1 MRESHSCLYCQSSA
15 SEIEI
20 YCRSCQTAGD
30 QVREQ
35 WRQFV
40 KKNPRISLNET
51 ALHAKTATIL
61 RERCP
66 ENDPSS
72 PTLNNRERPIQDF
85 LSRICWEDLCLA
97 VACAAGDLA
106 GWNYFQERYFRII
119 ERAARA
125 AASNAAEGADL
136 AATLMS
142 DLYLPTGGSSG
153 VQVSR
158 IELYHGL
165 GSLEGWLKVII
176 SRLAIDR
183 IRAQRRLTSLE
194 ELEIEPVLPE
204 SDHSAQQLV
213 CSAEARKAI
222 ELFSNAL
229 KRTFQAITSQ
239 ERMVLSL
246 YYLEGVN
253 LKQIGI
259 LLKVH
264 ESTASRMVDRLKQQ
278 IRKGVEKVLKLEYRV
293 NPREIMDL
301 IETGISGTDLDIKK
315 ILARNEGEQILGDG

>member
-1 MRESHSCLYCQSSA
+1 MRESHSCPYCQSSTA
-15 SEIEI
+15 ETEI
-20 YCRSCQTAGD
+20 YCRACQTVGD
-30 QVREQ
+30 QVREK
-35 WRQFV
+35 WGQFV
-40 KKNPRISLNET
+40 KINPRISLNET
-51 ALHAKTATIL
+51 ALHVKTAAIL
-61 RERCP
+61 HERCP
-66 ENDPSS
+66 GDNTLA
-72 PTLNNRERPIQDF
+72 PTLKNQDRQIHDF

-97 VACAAGDLA
+97 VACTAGDLA

-125 AASNAAEGADL
+125 AALNAAEGADL

-142 DLYLPTGGSSG
+142 DLYLPSGGASG
-153 VQVSR
+153 SQISK

-194 ELEIEPVLPE
+194 ELESEPVLPE
-204 SDHSAQQLV
+204 SDHSTQQLV
-213 CSAEARKAI
+213 CSAEARKAV

-229 KRTFQAITSQ
+229 KKTLQAITSQ

-278 IRKGVEKVLKLEYRV
+278 IRKEVEKVLKLEYRV

-301 IETGISGTDLDIKK
+301 IETAISGIDLDLKK
-315 ILARNEGEQILGDG
+315 LLARNEGEQVLGDG